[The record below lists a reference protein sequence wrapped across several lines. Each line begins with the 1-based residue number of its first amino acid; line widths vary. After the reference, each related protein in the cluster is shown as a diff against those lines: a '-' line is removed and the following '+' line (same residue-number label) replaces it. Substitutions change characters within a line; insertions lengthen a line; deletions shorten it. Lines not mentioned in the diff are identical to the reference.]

1 MTVEKLMFEIYRERE
16 FNRAFRV
23 VYYSE
28 LNEHNREFE
37 INRAMAGESYFDGY
51 LLDKSK
57 DAAKSAIDTLLHR
70 LNAGDAVDATAARAE
85 LQSYLAE

>member
-1 MTVEKLMFEIYRERE
+1 MAVEKLMFEIYRERE
-16 FNRAFRV
+16 FNRAYRV

-37 INRAMAGESYFDGY
+37 INRAMSGESFLDGY
-51 LLDKSK
+51 LFDKSK
-57 DAAKSAIDTLLHR
+57 DAAKSAIDVLLQR
-70 LNAGDAVDATAARAE
+70 LNRGDAVDAPAARAA